1 MLGTAKGDTSKQ
13 KLGEHLIVGG
23 LAVQLIFFGF
33 FMLVSVL
40 FWTRYHKGEV
50 IDPTVVDATPGGRWR
65 TLMKVL
71 FGSSLL
77 ILVRSVFR
85 IVEYLGGYNGY
96 LLKKEIFL
104 YGFDA
109 LLMFQVMAMFN
120 WCFPGKVIQRQKG
133 QGGVEG
139 AYAMDR

>member
-1 MLGTAKGDTSKQ
+1 MLGTAKGDANKQ

-23 LAVQLIFFGF
+23 LVVQLIFFGF

-50 IDPTVVDATPGGRWR
+50 VDKTVVDATSGGRWR
-65 TLMKVL
+65 SLMKAL

-85 IVEYLGGYNGY
+85 VVEYLGGYNGY
-96 LLKKEIFL
+96 LLTKEVFL
-104 YGFDA
+104 YVFDGT
-109 LLMFQVMAMFN
+109 LMFLVMVMFN
-120 WCFPGKVIQRQKG
+120 WCFPGKVIQRRKEQR
-133 QGGVEG
+133 GVEG
-139 AYAMDR
+139 GYAMNR